1 MKQDSTFKRS
11 GTSPAGSAPSEL
23 RGFAALAGSHPSTE
37 NDKSRFWRWV
47 ATMMYGLWRV
57 AGREQKGACGIPPA
71 RWVWS
76 EDLEL
81 FYKDVARSRGCL
93 VLRELEWQV
102 CWRLTSRALWAA
114 LWRKEKSPLRPDKL
128 LLRSLHVAS
137 GGTLEEISGSDRR
150 KNITSFL
157 LQSKEIVD
165 LLFKHTP
172 KPPWPSSH
180 PCHPPSPAKRVK

>member
-71 RWVWS
+71 CWVWS

-81 FYKDVARSRGCL
+81 FKFLFTKTWLGGGV
-93 VLRELEWQV
+93 VWF
-102 CWRLTSRALWAA
+102 
-114 LWRKEKSPLRPDKL
+114 
-128 LLRSLHVAS
+128 S
-137 GGTLEEISGSDRR
+137 GKWSDRSAGDLLQGLSGQLCEGR
-150 KNITSFL
+150 KNRHFHQTNCYCFLYMWLLVGPLKKSLEGTEGKISHLSF
-157 LQSKEIVD
+157 
-165 LLFKHTP
+165 F
-172 KPPWPSSH
+172 
-180 PCHPPSPAKRVK
+180 RVRK